1 MSLLDMRDNPFLIT
15 EDIQQQIYII
25 TAKLGVPPTKVTE
38 YLNLIQVNWLDK
50 NNNSV
55 MWRSNLDSVEI
66 FDGEN
71 VVVTYI
77 DDL

>member
-1 MSLLDMRDNPFLIT
+1 MRFKYMSFLNDLIT

-25 TAKLGVPPTKVTE
+25 TAKLGVPPIKVSE
-38 YLNLIQVNWLDK
+38 DLNHIQVNWLDK
-50 NNNSV
+50 NNDSV
-55 MWRSNLDSVEI
+55 MWRSNLDSIEI

-71 VVVTYI
+71 VVATYI